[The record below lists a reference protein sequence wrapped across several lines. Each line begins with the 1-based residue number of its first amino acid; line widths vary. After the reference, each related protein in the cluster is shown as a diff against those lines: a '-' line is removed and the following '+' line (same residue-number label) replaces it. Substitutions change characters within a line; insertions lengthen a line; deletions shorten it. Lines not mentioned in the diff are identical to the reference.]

1 MNAIR
6 IGKKIRCAR
15 TMKGMSQDDLAEK
28 VGRHRPAISRLEAA
42 AEQAPR
48 LTAELI
54 EDLCRELD
62 MDPWA
67 FFDNS
72 NRGTPRQDLHA
83 LSVPWI
89 RADHRH
95 SQRMHQGYPS
105 RWAGHGHR
113 RRVTC
118 CPSWETGNETG

>member
-1 MNAIR
+1 MIWLRRSA
-6 IGKKIRCAR
+6 GPAR
-15 TMKGMSQDDLAEK
+15 LYP
-28 VGRHRPAISRLEAA
+28 VEAA

-72 NRGTPRQDLHA
+72 NRVLRGRISTHFLCLGYERITDILRECIKDARHA
-83 LSVPWI
+83 GL
-89 RADHRH
+89 
-95 SQRMHQGYPS
+95 
-105 RWAGHGHR
+105 
-113 RRVTC
+113 VTD
-118 CPSWETGNETG
+118 TGDA